1 MRCKSAFAALAL
13 AAAAPV
19 WANPAQIAIVA
30 PGNCWGPTQD
40 TVTDTLE
47 RCAHAGVDIASL
59 EVRDAGRGAK
69 ACSSASACVPIAQ
82 ALAIAPAP
90 RLLLRTP
97 VQLLDDVQAAIT
109 QADAAAR
116 TLVEP
121 LFDRPME
128 KSTQTIAP
136 GVVYHREA
144 RNAPRPMMVHIVEI
158 DLARA
163 EFVVTPGVPQ
173 AGLEFVA
180 EKTSAFARRMHTT
193 VAINATY
200 FRPFDGGRFLAKSY
214 VPQPGQAVEVDG
226 VSISNGHT
234 DSPASSPD
242 ARSNGA
248 FCVTASGVLIVQGEC
263 PAKVE
268 QAVGGGPVLI
278 AEGQPLPLR
287 VNPDDARAKEVENYY
302 RHTEPRTALGIDGPG
317 RKLWIV
323 VVDGRQDGYSEG
335 ITLPELTAL
344 FTELGARSAINL
356 DGGGSSTLVLGDV
369 DGDEQVANSPI
380 HTAIPGRERP
390 VGNHLGVRLRSGN

>member
-1 MRCKSAFAALAL
+1 MRCEAAFAALAL
-13 AAAAPV
+13 AAASPA
-19 WANPAQIAIVA
+19 WADPTPIAIVA
-30 PGNCWGPTQD
+30 PGACWGRDQD
-40 TVTDTLE
+40 AVPVTLE
-47 RCAHAGVDIASL
+47 RCARAGVDVTTL
-59 EVRDAGRGAK
+59 EVRGAPAGAQV
-69 ACSSASACVPIAQ
+69 CTSATHCVPIAQ
-82 ALAIAPAP
+82 ALVVAPAP

-97 VQLLDDVQAAIT
+97 VGLLDDVQAAIS
-109 QADAAAR
+109 QADAATR
-116 TLVEP
+116 TWVEP
-121 LFDRPME
+121 LFERPVG
-128 KSTQTIAP
+128 STTRTIAP
-136 GVVYHREA
+136 GVVYRREP
-144 RNAPRPMMVHIVEI
+144 RSAPRPMMVHIVEI
-158 DLARA
+158 DLAGA
-163 EFVVTPGVPQ
+163 EFVVTAGVPQ

-180 EKTSAFARRMHTT
+180 EKTSAFARRMHT
-193 VAINATY
+193 VAAINATY

-248 FCVTASGVLIVQGEC
+248 FCVTASGVSIVQGEC

-344 FTELGARSAINL
+344 FIELGARSAINL

-369 DGDEQVANSPI
+369 DGGERVANSPI
-380 HTAIPGRERP
+380 HTSIPGRERA
-390 VGNHLGVRLRSGN
+390 VGNHIGVRLRSGN